1 MKKILAVLVAAAF
14 IFTLTPAA
22 FAGKALI
29 PFWQNGG
36 NVTTLISVVSSD
48 GSAGQVSYTSTGA
61 TIRVTLYAADSSGN
75 FTISPTNADGQAAAT
90 TGQTFATATFRS
102 VRGGV
107 MMVDTAQ
114 LGSQNWA
121 TRIWTT
127 SSAWSSSAAKFG
139 FGVVD
144 TGTSGSNEHSGWVAV
159 YGGTNPAGF
168 TVQLY
173 DAANADVLF

>member
-14 IFTLTPAA
+14 IFTVSPAA
-22 FAGKALI
+22 FAGKAYI

-36 NVTTLISVVSSD
+36 NVTTLISIVSHD
-48 GSAGQVSYTSTGA
+48 GSAGQTYTSTGA
-61 TIRVTLYAADSSGN
+61 TITVTLYAADTSSN
-75 FTISPTNADGQAAAT
+75 FTISSTSGVSAGT
-90 TGQTFATATFRS
+90 TGQTFATATFQS
-102 VRGGV
+102 VSGGV
-107 MMVDTAQ
+107 MMVDTSQ